1 MIFIIKTTL
10 GQTFKIDS
18 NDIKLMSRAS
28 KGVNLKNLGLKLK
41 NGEYIKD
48 VCCKG

>member
-1 MIFIIKTTL
+1 MILIVKTSL
-10 GQTFKIDS
+10 GRTFEINS

-41 NGEYIKD
+41 NGKYIKD

>member
-1 MIFIIKTTL
+1 MKTSL
-10 GQTFKIDS
+10 GRTFEISS

-28 KGVNLKNLGLKLK
+28 KGVNVKNLGLKLK

-48 VCCKG
+48 LCCKG

>member
-10 GQTFKIDS
+10 GRTFEINS

-41 NGEYIKD
+41 KGEYIKD